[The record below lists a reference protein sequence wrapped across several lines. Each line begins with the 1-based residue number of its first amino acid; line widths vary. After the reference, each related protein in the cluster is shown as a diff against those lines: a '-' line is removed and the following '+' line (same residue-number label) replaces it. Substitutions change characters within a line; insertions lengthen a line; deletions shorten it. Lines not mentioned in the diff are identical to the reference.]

1 MVLLGQKH
9 ADMFKF
15 AIFGRSS
22 VRNYELLK
30 ISVFGKNVKKT
41 TTWQKIRTVWPQACG
56 KKLRATVN
64 LHKLPQKV
72 RNVQAIFELAIFLQ
86 NNVLNYEL
94 LKIIVFCQK
103 REENNKRTKYSH
115 FLTWRLRYKGRAT
128 INLPKLVCVVYN
140 IQRTSICCFRYNL
153 CKKACAI
160 VLSFWIGPKSHCQ
173 LLFFGRNWR
182 QNNLCNFRFAWNW
195 RLVLNR

>member
-1 MVLLGQKH
+1 MG
-9 ADMFKF
+9 
-15 AIFGRSS
+15 
-22 VRNYELLK
+22 NYELLK

-72 RNVQAIFELAIFLQ
+72 RNVQAIFELAIFVQ

-103 REENNKRTKYSH
+103 ETNWQNILTVWPEDCATK
-115 FLTWRLRYKGRAT
+115 GA
-128 INLPKLVCVVYN
+128 
-140 IQRTSICCFRYNL
+140 
-153 CKKACAI
+153 
-160 VLSFWIGPKSHCQ
+160 Q
-173 LLFFGRNWR
+173 L
-182 QNNLCNFRFAWNW
+182 
-195 RLVLNR
+195 